1 MPTRDVAEDFWND
14 YDQLTEAQRLRFLRV
29 LQRFVEDVDS
39 GQFRAS
45 LRVKPVRGQSGVWE
59 MTWDGNDGRATF
71 MYGPEKLPG
80 KRHVIWLR
88 VGGHEIF
95 QEP

>member
-14 YDQLTEAQRLRFLRV
+14 YDQLPEAQRLRFLRV

-71 MYGPEKLPG
+71 MHGPEKLAS

>member
-1 MPTRDVAEDFWND
+1 MPTRDVAESFLAD
-14 YDQLTEAQRLRFLRV
+14 YDRLTDAQRKGFLRV
-29 LQRFVEDVDS
+29 LQRFIEDADS

-45 LRVKPVRGQSGVWE
+45 LRVKPVRGQAGIWE
-59 MTWDGNDGRATF
+59 MTWEGNDGRATF

-80 KRHVIWLR
+80 KRHVIWLH